1 MTDRRV
7 VLDLETKKTFDEVG
21 GRDRMDQLGI
31 TVVGVYQYAT
41 NEYLTFE
48 ESELGQLQNLL
59 IDASLIIGFNHIGFD
74 LPVMQPYLSVDVK
87 NLPVFDIMADF
98 QKRMGHRIGLDSI
111 AKATLG
117 IGKTGHGLD
126 AIRFYREG
134 KIRELKEYCLNDVK
148 VTKKFLI
155 TVSRVKKSSIIPK
168 WGIKKGN
175 WRWSGGNTKNHASPW
190 KPRLRSINYSSYS
203 TKSTCGSCG
212 ISFL

>member
-148 VTKKFLI
+148 VTKEVFDYGI
-155 TVSRVKKSSIIPK
+155 ESKKIFYYSK
-168 WGIKKGN
+168 MGNQKRELAVEWGEYK
-175 WRWSGGNTKNHASPW
+175 
-190 KPRLRSINYSSYS
+190 KPRQSLETPPAQY
-203 TKSTCGSCG
+203 KL
-212 ISFL
+212 F